1 METLDRGNRDGR
13 HQGHHEQAVAER
25 GQRLAARQPVAVPA
39 RCRPLG
45 EAGREDGETD
55 GRTVGQHVAGIAEQG
70 ERSGIPAG
78 DRLDGREAEGQDQ
91 CADEARTGFDRMGVR
106 MPMTVAMGMIMGVA
120 LARRMIVRR
129 VINGQTRR
137 FVEEMSLPFTAM
149 DPDAEA
155 HEANHLFAA
164 LRVSVETPV
173 SEISVPHLAGKT
185 VHVWSNEGAF
195 PDLVVSSPGG
205 TVQLPGAVTHAWV
218 GLFDATHELIT
229 LDVQAASPNGD
240 TTGRQ
245 KRLKD
250 IAVSFARTAQA
261 RIAVVE
267 VEPQRRTELRERPLI
282 QMPVA
287 APLTEVISG
296 VVNTG
301 GVSGTAR
308 ELQVVVRP
316 FSGAPVTITS
326 IVPVVEE
333 AGR

>member
-1 METLDRGNRDGR
+1 
-13 HQGHHEQAVAER
+13 
-25 GQRLAARQPVAVPA
+25 
-39 RCRPLG
+39 
-45 EAGREDGETD
+45 
-55 GRTVGQHVAGIAEQG
+55 
-70 ERSGIPAG
+70 
-78 DRLDGREAEGQDQ
+78 
-91 CADEARTGFDRMGVR
+91 
-106 MPMTVAMGMIMGVA
+106 
-120 LARRMIVRR
+120 VRR
-129 VINGQTRR
+129 VIEGQTRR

-149 DPDAEA
+149 DPDASA

-173 SEISVPHLAGKT
+173 SEILVPHLAGET

-195 PDLVVSSPGG
+195 PDLTVTMDEAG
-205 TVQLPGAVTHAWV
+205 TLELPAAVTHAWV

-261 RIAVVE
+261 RTAVVE